1 MSITKNQTTIKDIFN
16 SIVHK
21 NPEQIAIVDEKISF
35 TYHELYVKKKEFV
48 QYLSKD
54 LNIEGGERIA
64 VFLPN
69 SVGFV
74 FSFFAIVEIGAI
86 FMPLNIHLKDGE
98 LQYYVDKYH
107 ITSVI
112 TNSSLHPRWNL
123 ISHNLQDGR
132 LVIIDELKINEQYNI
147 DAISEMDDCDVSG
160 KMCSDTEAL
169 YLSTSGSTGT
179 PKIVPRTH
187 ANMIAGAKN
196 VAEAL
201 GVTRKDKFLSVV
213 PFFHANG
220 FANCMFLPLM
230 KGATIVLMEQF
241 SARKMLRTLREEG
254 ITIIIGSP
262 FIFST
267 ITEITEAVFSCSSVR
282 LCLST
287 GASML
292 ESIRED
298 FYCKFGFKIKQLYG
312 SSETG
317 TISIQSGDLPEDEKS
332 LGKPIKT
339 VDVKIINKDGKV
351 LPSHESGEII
361 VRSPAM
367 TKGYVGESQL
377 NKDVFHD
384 GYFRTGDIGMF
395 DEKGRLYISG
405 RKKRVINAAGVKI
418 DPVEIE
424 NVLLSFH
431 KIKEAFVVGV
441 KNKRGMEIIKA
452 ILVAHPD
459 CKVSEVIGYC
469 KHRLADY
476 KIPRLIDFRD
486 KIPKDIMGKVV
497 QI

>member
-1 MSITKNQTTIKDIFN
+1 MIKDIFN

-21 NPEQIAIVDEKISF
+21 NPEQIAVVDEQRSF
-35 TYHELYVKKKEFV
+35 TYHELYAKKQEFV
-48 QYLSKD
+48 RYLSKD
-54 LNIEGGERIA
+54 LNIEEGEKIA

-69 SVGFV
+69 CVEFI
-74 FSFFAIVEIGAI
+74 FSFFAIAEIGAI
-86 FMPLNIHLKDGE
+86 FMPLNIHLKEGE

-107 ITSVI
+107 ITAVI
-112 TNSSLHPRWNL
+112 TNSSLHPRWNI
-123 ISHNLQDGR
+123 ISHHLQEGR
-132 LVIIDELKINEQYNI
+132 LVIIDELKIKEQYNI
-147 DAISEMDDCDVSG
+147 GPISEMDDCDVSD
-160 KMCSDTEAL
+160 KTYSDIEVL

-179 PKIVPRTH
+179 PKVVPRTH
-187 ANMIAGAKN
+187 ANMVAGAKN

-201 GVTRKDKFLSVV
+201 GVTQKDKFLSVV

-220 FANCMFLPLM
+220 FANCMLLPLM
-230 KGATIVLMEQF
+230 KGATIVIMEQF
-241 SARKMLRTLREEG
+241 SARKMLHILREEG

-267 ITEITEAVFSCSSVR
+267 ITEITDGAFSCSSVR

-292 ESIRED
+292 ESIRKN
-298 FYCKFGFKIKQLYG
+298 FYCKFGFKVRQLYG

-317 TISIQSGDLPEDEKS
+317 TISIQLGDIPEDEKS
-332 LGKPIKT
+332 LGKLIKT
-339 VDVKIINKDGKV
+339 VDVKIINKDGKD

-377 NKDVFHD
+377 NKNVFHD

-395 DEKGRLYISG
+395 DGKGRLYISG

-424 NVLLSFH
+424 NVLVSFH
-431 KIKEAFVVGV
+431 KVRDVFVVGV
-441 KNKRGMEIIKA
+441 KNRRGIEIIKA
-452 ILVAHPD
+452 ILVAQPD
-459 CKVSEVIGYC
+459 CKISEVIDYC
-469 KHRLADY
+469 KHKLADY
-476 KIPRLIDFRD
+476 KIPRLIVFKD
-486 KIPKDIMGKVV
+486 KIPRDIMGKVV
-497 QI
+497 QIQEGGK